1 MIDDP
6 VNRLTKF
13 FYCLDTGRWDDMI
26 ALMQPGAVWHRFNGS
41 ITGHEAIRKMLG
53 ERDMTSRVCH
63 LISSA
68 FVDSSNQE
76 VAAGKIMVRAYLT
89 AYRVDGAGSH
99 EKSVPMTSPSKIGRA
114 DTTMVKTEKGWLI
127 SEQSMLAIYN
137 F

>member
-26 ALMQPGAVWHRFNGS
+26 AIMQPGMVRHRVNGT
-41 ITGHEAIRKMLG
+41 IAGHEAIRKILG

-68 FVDSSNQE
+68 FVDSTAKK

-89 AYRVDGAGSH
+89 AFRVDGAGSH
-99 EKSVPMTSPSKIGRA
+99 HKSVSMTSLPKIGRA
-114 DTTMVKTEKGWLI
+114 GTTFVKTDEGWQI
-127 SEQSMLAIYN
+127 SEQSMVAIYN

>member
-1 MIDDP
+1 MIDEP

-26 ALMQPGAVWHRFNGS
+26 ALMQPDMVWHRFNGT

-53 ERDMTSRVCH
+53 ERDMSSRVCH

-68 FVDSSNQE
+68 FVDSTAEE

-99 EKSVPMTSPSKIGRA
+99 EKSVPMTNAPKIGRA
-114 DTTMVKTEKGWLI
+114 DTTFVKTGKGWLI
-127 SEQSMLAIYN
+127 SEQSMVGIYN